1 MLIKQLDALAL
12 LLLLIVFVVVTPAA
26 QRVEG
31 YYKFVPNAFVCKRQK
46 EFYLTI
52 QSRTIFT
59 LKAKCV
65 YPFIYIQI
73 HRLYCLQYVSILRS
87 QIYCFRIDLLLACP
101 VSRKTIY
108 TTDRTIIISL
118 SGR

>member
-12 LLLLIVFVVVTPAA
+12 LLLLLIVFVVVIPAV

-31 YYKFVPNAFVCKRQK
+31 YYKFVPNPDVCKRQE

-59 LKAKCV
+59 LKAKSV
-65 YPFIYIQI
+65 
-73 HRLYCLQYVSILRS
+73 CL
-87 QIYCFRIDLLLACP
+87 FM
-101 VSRKTIY
+101 
-108 TTDRTIIISL
+108 
-118 SGR
+118 